1 MQTLVRGFA
10 VALVLAG
17 FLATVKPN
25 THAYSAAAKSTVT
38 SVVPVPVCP
47 PNDPNAC
54 HIEQW

>member
-1 MQTLVRGFA
+1 MTFLVRGFA

-17 FLATVKPN
+17 LVAASHPQVNPVSRTAAVK
-25 THAYSAAAKSTVT
+25 AD
-38 SVVPVPVCP
+38 VPIPVCP